1 MSASPQSVDK
11 IKPAGTY
18 MPAFDTNA
26 TVYLTPFADEDVN
39 GNTSSFFDSVQQEEE
54 EELTPSWKRNGARP
68 MTTQAQGR
76 RSRPLPKKSRA
87 AANSRQRGPF
97 MHVSRSMMPIKE
109 LPRLITAPGKNRVDV
124 KRGSS
129 SIVDRLQSRR
139 SVTSMRP
146 TTAPSPLPLL
156 ISGQRQR
163 STSPQ
168 TQQRKRRR
176 RRKNN
181 DNDTAAQHNENGG
194 WTSSS
199 GPAPVPSTTPQQRQQ
214 QKYSRRRNRNRNEP
228 MLQSPIIP
236 INVLEDTISLRTI
249 EHFGDDMLVHLQD
262 THHVVLVEERQM
274 REQLH
279 KDVDKEKDKLPLTFL
294 FESALRGKGQTD
306 YMAKRAL
313 ENVTRII
320 QRLLLAKQATALGRW
335 IEHVEYLRAE
345 QVREALE
352 EAQKEG
358 GAGTVFTIFNR
369 MVQRKVGSALRQW
382 KRVVRSMQKDDRH
395 AAANVIQGALR
406 HYLGWWNSIKQQ
418 QNKRKAELK
427 RVALST
433 RLVLFEWL
441 AKRRMQRVIAARRR
455 EILERDSATIIQ
467 KQWGRWWAW
476 KSSQNDMKRRKAEA
490 CVRRML
496 FRRRNAAFN
505 SWSLYSAKMK
515 RCKQMFAKAMME
527 TSKLRFL
534 LWDAFT
540 QIQIKDRRDRNA
552 GLRFLQRML
561 NQKMA
566 SAFASWWAYTDQQL
580 NLKRMMRRALAG
592 TLSARFDMWA
602 DFALETKEARLGDQE
617 RKVRAALRKLLNR
630 NLLAV
635 WSTFKMNVDEGR
647 DFKKRARSYL
657 SRMLNRRRNAAFNSW
672 ALHTDTMKKVR
683 RLCKRVLG
691 NDVRDRFERW
701 SDWAIGELLAKKRE
715 NEKKVKRALA
725 MILNKTLVKCY
736 NAFHINAVQNTSVR
750 RMFAKAMGDAL
761 TRRFIQWA
769 DFTIECQEN
778 NAKALKWFQKWWLK
792 EKARAFESWR
802 KYTEASIRV
811 KTMCARAI
819 LGKRLR
825 LIEAWRRYALRCRVY
840 KSQTALK
847 EAVAKCGQIGLDALD
862 DFPDLK
868 QDAFEYLNRAAT
880 EVNEM
885 QDMVLKKV
893 TKKILDWFN
902 TNELM
907 ALRVQCAYRCRN
919 GRLSLHLAKLARA
932 ERLAKEEE
940 EHRKLVKAAR
950 LVQAVYRGRL
960 GKMYLADLVLKR
972 KKEQLKREY
981 ILERQAKEARE
992 RWENDQKEMIYREQI
1007 MREVAERKAR
1017 EEAEWETERKRV
1029 GLAWKKIPTR
1039 ELGEFEELRDVPEGE
1054 YYFYNEIT
1062 EVTQWTLPDDYDSGD
1077 PPPPPKTDEQI
1088 LAAWRVVN
1096 DEVTGAQY
1104 FYNDITE
1111 ENRWDPPD
1119 GFKVPPPKGKCSV
1132 CREEAAARH
1141 CKTCDDP
1148 YCVECYIKEHST
1160 PSTRAHMFRVLKKA
1174 TPDPFKCGKCYENL
1188 ATYATPDYKKCFCDD
1203 CFTQWFDHDQD
1214 LQNLGFVHFKPDSA
1228 VCSQCQA
1235 RLAEF
1240 LCQQCDDKYC
1250 GDCSESLH
1258 RSGRKKQHTIT
1269 EILPFHKDELKD
1281 GEEYCVEC
1289 EHTTAEVMCEQCGD
1303 AYCNR
1308 CFRRTHARGRKAQ
1321 HTTIT
1326 WEEAQTPWE
1335 EFFDEDE
1342 GRTVYYN
1349 SKTRERTFVK
1359 PAALLWGKEKM
1370 AWQEDHNDAVS
1381 EAKEAAE
1388 QMAEMQRQMSEMQD
1402 KMAGMSKKKPG
1413 MVWGMLKKAAKAVAP
1428 SLAIDSE
1435 AREKQE
1441 KENEDFLANYDHTKN
1456 SSPGDAAR
1464 ARALRKKKRSK
1475 DGTTR
1480 KKQSLLMKALKNPTA
1495 ALGNPLGF
1503 AKEGKNE
1510 QAGLDEKYLRRML
1523 IGRQDAANDPNLSP
1537 EKRKDAELAAYESSM
1552 MSYLAKARAEG
1563 REVEFKNEVKKVKE
1577 MRMEELEKLNAEK
1590 KKKSKF
1596 R

>member
-1 MSASPQSVDK
+1 MSASPQSVAK
-11 IKPAGTY
+11 IKRSGLIV
-18 MPAFDTNA
+18 MPAFNSNA
-26 TVYLTPFADEDVN
+26 TVFLTPFTDSDLDSEM
-39 GNTSSFFDSVQQEEE
+39 SSSNFFDSVQEE
-54 EELTPSWKRNGARP
+54 PVPKNNYRNNNRQSKRP
-68 MTTQAQGR
+68 MTTQSR
-76 RSRPLPKKSRA
+76 RPKQRKNQPRQVNPSKSVYV
-87 AANSRQRGPF
+87 N
-97 MHVSRSMMPIKE
+97 VSRTMPIKE
-109 LPRLITAPGKNRVDV
+109 LPRLTTSIPSSKRRQGHGKSGLSLPRRN
-124 KRGSS
+124 KGGH
-129 SIVDRLQSRR
+129 SIVDRLQSRPSIR
-139 SVTSMRP
+139 GRP
-146 TTAPSPLPLL
+146 TTAPAPLPILL
-156 ISGQRQR
+156 PGQQQRQR
-163 STSPQ
+163 SVSPQ
-168 TQQRKRRR
+168 TQQRKRRKR
-176 RRKNN
+176 
-181 DNDTAAQHNENGG
+181 
-194 WTSSS
+194 
-199 GPAPVPSTTPQQRQQ
+199 QQERQQ
-214 QKYSRRRNRNRNEP
+214 QGSTWQSSPIIPRSSPTPQLRFRNDNNEP
-228 MLQSPIIP
+228 MLQSPTIP
-236 INVLEDTISLRTI
+236 VNVLEDHVPLETI
-249 EHFGDDMLVHLQD
+249 ERYGEDMLTHLND
-262 THHVVLVEERQM
+262 THKVVLVEEQQM

-279 KDVDKEKDKLPLTFL
+279 EDVEKERDKLPLTFL

-313 ENVTRII
+313 ENVTKII
-320 QRLLLAKQATALGRW
+320 QRILLAKQATALGRW
-335 IEHVEYLRAE
+335 IEYIEFMRSE

-352 EAQKEG
+352 ERQKEG
-358 GAGTVFTIFNR
+358 GAGTVVTIFNR
-369 MVQRKVGSALRQW
+369 MVQRKVLSALRQW
-382 KRVVRSMQKDDRH
+382 KRMVRFMQKEDQH
-395 AAANVIQGALR
+395 TAAKVIQRIWR
-406 HYLGWWNSIKQQ
+406 HYMGWFNFIKRQKNQ
-418 QNKRKAELK
+418 RKNELK
-427 RVALST
+427 RVAIAT

-441 AKRRMQRVIAARRR
+441 AKKRMIRVIAARRR

-476 KSSQNDMKRRKAEA
+476 KSAQDDMKRRRANA

-505 SWSLYSAKMK
+505 SWSLYSIKMK
-515 RCKQMFAKAMME
+515 KCKAMFSKAMMD
-527 TSKLRFL
+527 TTKLRFL
-534 LWDAFT
+534 LWDVFT
-540 QIQIKDRRDRNA
+540 QQKIKDRRDQNA
-552 GLRFLQRML
+552 GLRFLKRML

-566 SAFASWWAYTDQQL
+566 ASFATWWAYTDQQL

-602 DFALETKEARLGDQE
+602 DFAWETKEARLGDQE

-635 WSTFKMNVDEGR
+635 WMTFKENVDEGR
-647 DFKKRARSYL
+647 DFKKRARGYL
-657 SRMLNRRRNAAFNSW
+657 SKMLNRRRNAAFNSW
-672 ALHTDTMKKVR
+672 AEHTDTMKKVR

-701 SDWAIGELLAKKRE
+701 CDWAIGEVLAKKRE

-725 MILNKTLVKCY
+725 LILNKTLVKCFT
-736 NAFHINAVQNTSVR
+736 AMHINAVQNLSVR
-750 RMFAKAMGDAL
+750 RMFAKAMGDAV

-778 NAKALKWFQKWWLK
+778 NDKALKWFQKWWLK
-792 EKARAFESWR
+792 EKARAFESWVQY
-802 KYTEASIRV
+802 KDASIRV
-811 KTMCARAI
+811 KSMCARAI

-825 LIEAWRRYALRCRVY
+825 LIEAWRKYALRCRVY
-840 KSQTALK
+840 KSQTALN
-847 EAVAKCGQIGLDALD
+847 EAVRKCGQIGMDALD

-868 QDAFEYLNRAAT
+868 QDAFDYVNRPPF

-885 QDMVLKKV
+885 QDLVMKKV
-893 TKKILDWFN
+893 TKKIVAWFDI
-902 TNELM
+902 NELM
-907 ALRVQCAYRCRN
+907 ALRVQCAYRCKN

-932 ERLAKEEE
+932 DRLEREAE
-940 EHRKLVKAAR
+940 EHRKLVKAAI
-950 LVQAVYRGRL
+950 LVQQIYRGRL
-960 GKMYLADLVLKR
+960 GKMSLKRLVLKR
-972 KKEQLKREY
+972 KKEQLKKEY
-981 ILERQAKEARE
+981 LLERQAKEARE
-992 RWENDQKEMIYREQI
+992 RWEHDQKEMIYREQI

-1017 EEAEWETERKRV
+1017 EEVEWETERKRI
-1029 GLAWKKIPTR
+1029 GLAWTKIPTR
-1039 ELGEFEELRDVPEGE
+1039 ELGEFEELKDVPEGE
-1054 YYFYNEIT
+1054 YYFYNDIT
-1062 EVTQWTLPDDYDSGD
+1062 EVTQWTLPEDYDSGD
-1077 PPPPPKTDEQI
+1077 PPPPPPTDEQV
-1088 LAAWRVVN
+1088 LAAWRVVD
-1096 DEVTGAQY
+1096 DETTGAQY
-1104 FYNDITE
+1104 FFNDITN

-1119 GFKVPPPKGKCSV
+1119 GFKVPPPKGKCSI

-1148 YCVECYIKEHST
+1148 FCVECFIKAHST

-1174 TPDPFKCGKCYENL
+1174 TPDPFKCGKCHENS
-1188 ATYATPDYKKCFCDD
+1188 ATYATPDYKKCFCTD
-1203 CFTQWFDHDQD
+1203 CFAEWFDHDKD
-1214 LQNLGFVHFKPDSA
+1214 LQDLGFVHFTAESA
-1228 VCSQCQA
+1228 VCSQCQV

-1269 EILPFHKDELKD
+1269 EILPFHKDELKEGD
-1281 GEEYCVEC
+1281 AYCVEC
-1289 EHTTAEVMCEQCGD
+1289 EHTCAEVMCEQCGD

-1308 CFRRTHARGRKAQ
+1308 CFRRTHARGRKSQ

-1349 SKTRERTFVK
+1349 AKTRERTFEK

-1370 AWQEDHNDAVS
+1370 AWQEEHNDAVG
-1381 EAKEAAE
+1381 EAKEAAAE
-1388 QMAEMQRQMSEMQD
+1388 MADMQRQMAEMQD
-1402 KMAGMSKKKPG
+1402 KMAGMSKKKPS

-1428 SLAIDSE
+1428 SLAIDDE
-1435 AREKQE
+1435 AREAQQKADD
-1441 KENEDFLANYDHTKN
+1441 DFLANYDHTAAGE
-1456 SSPGDAAR
+1456 PGDAAR
-1464 ARALRKKKRSK
+1464 ARALRKKKRTT

-1510 QAGLDEKYLRRML
+1510 QSGLDEKYLRRML

-1577 MRMEELEKLNAEK
+1577 MRMDELAKEQAAK
-1590 KKKSKF
+1590 KKKGRF